1 MNQHGYV
8 VRKAQSIDESSAQA
22 ETMADIGGWI
32 MVGLNWDKL
41 LNPQRRKDKARGKSV
56 ERSAKTAEHRTELE
70 RDHDRILF
78 STPVRRMQDKTQV
91 FPLDPHD
98 SVRTRL
104 THSHEV
110 ANMARSFGTAL
121 VYVYPEELKL
131 PQSVVAERNVPAL
144 LEAIGLA
151 HDLGNPPFGHQGEDA
166 IQSWMKARAP
176 EIFEGLDEA
185 ALRED
190 FLRFE
195 GNAQAFRLL
204 TRLQIVND
212 SFGLNMTYAFLAALM
227 KYPSPSDKVN
237 KKVLARKKFNYFQS
251 EADIAEE
258 VWVETGLGEGIRHPL
273 TFIMEACDDIAYSI
287 VDVEDAAKKGLVNFD
302 RLAGFLEFEG
312 AGDTCI
318 ESVLAKAK
326 EQHHEFRTQSL
337 SAAEL
342 DDITMQMFRV
352 NAIGVMIVAA
362 TKAFAENL
370 PAMMMGNFDKE
381 LMAASDANRLW
392 SLLKSFAAKHIYLHR
407 QVLEVELRGHQTIH
421 GLMDIF
427 WAAITNRKDPLDI
440 GSKRTTPLHQ
450 YVYSRISENYRRVA
464 ESPDNRMPIRYRELQ
479 LMTDMMSGM
488 TDSFAI
494 SMLDDL
500 RKRGAA

>member
-1 MNQHGYV
+1 
-8 VRKAQSIDESSAQA
+8 
-22 ETMADIGGWI
+22 MADLDWE
-32 MVGLNWDKL
+32 KL
-41 LNPQRRKDKARGKSV
+41 LNAQRRKDKAKGKAA

-121 VYVYPEELKL
+121 VHVYPDKL
-131 PQSVVAERNVPAL
+131 NLPEAVNAGRNVPAL

-166 IQSWMKARAP
+166 IQSWVKSKGP
-176 EIFEGLDEA
+176 EIFEGLDGA

-212 SFGLNMTYAFLAALM
+212 DFGLNMSYAFLAALM

-237 KKVLARKKFNYFQS
+237 KSVLARKKFNFFQS
-251 EADIAEE
+251 EANIARE
-258 VWVETGLGEGIRHPL
+258 VWAETGLAEGIRHPL
-273 TFIMEACDDIAYSI
+273 TFVMEACDDIAYSV

-302 RLAGFLEFEG
+302 RLVGYLMHKAEEDE
-312 AGDTCI
+312 A
-318 ESVLAKAK
+318 VLKVAEKAK
-326 EQHHEFRTQSL
+326 EQHQEFREKSL

-362 TKAFAENL
+362 TDAFVTNL
-370 PAMMMGNFDKE
+370 DAIMAGTFDKE
-381 LMAASDANRLW
+381 LMAVSKAARLW
-392 SLLKSFAAKHIYLHR
+392 RLLKEFAGKHIYPHR
-407 QVLEVELRGHQTIH
+407 QVLEVELTGHQTIH

-440 GSKRTTPLHQ
+440 ASKRTSPLHS

-464 ESPDNRMPIRYRELQ
+464 EASDNRMPIRYRELQ
-479 LMTDMMSGM
+479 LMTDMVSGM
-488 TDSFAI
+488 TDGFAI
-494 SMLDDL
+494 SLLKDL
-500 RKRGAA
+500 RARGAA

>member
-1 MNQHGYV
+1 M
-8 VRKAQSIDESSAQA
+8 IDTGEW
-22 ETMADIGGWI
+22 TLGN
-32 MVGLNWDKL
+32 LNWKKL
-41 LNPQRRKDKARGKSV
+41 LNSQRRKDKAKGKSA
-56 ERSAKTAEHRTELE
+56 EGSAKTSEHRTELE

-121 VYVYPEELKL
+121 VYAYPKQFNLPENLK
-131 PQSVVAERNVPAL
+131 PERNVPAL

-176 EIFEGLDEA
+176 EVFEGLDEA
-185 ALRED
+185 ALKED
-190 FLRFE
+190 FLKFE

-212 SFGLNMTYAFLAALM
+212 SYGLNMTYAFLAALM

-237 KKVLARKKFNYFQS
+237 KAKLARKKFNYFQS
-251 EADIAEE
+251 EADIAKE
-258 VWVETGLGEGIRHPL
+258 VWAETGLAEGVRHPL
-273 TFIMEACDDIAYSI
+273 TFIMEACDDIAYSV

-302 RLAGFLEFEG
+302 QLVGFLEFEG
-312 AGDTCI
+312 GVNSCI
-318 ESVLAKAK
+318 ASVIAKAK
-326 EQHHEFRTQSL
+326 QQHQEFRAQSL

-352 NAIGVMIVAA
+352 NAIGVMMEAA
-362 TKAFAENL
+362 TKAFADNL
-370 PAMMMGNFDKE
+370 PAMMAGTFDQE
-381 LMAASDANRLW
+381 LMGESDAKRLW
-392 SLLKSFAAKHIYLHR
+392 ALLKQFAGKHIYPHR
-407 QVLEVELRGHQTIH
+407 QVLEVELKGHQTIH

-427 WAAITNRKDPLDI
+427 WAAIVNRKDPLDI
-440 GSKRTTPLHQ
+440 ASKRTSPLHR

-464 ESPDNRMPIRYRELQ
+464 ESTDNRMPIRYRELQ
-479 LMTDMMSGM
+479 LVTDMMSGM

-494 SMLDDL
+494 SLLKDL
-500 RKRGAA
+500 RERGAS